1 MILAQQRQP
10 PRLPPSRSKNTE
22 QERRIQLQGTC
33 NRALKD
39 LITIEGGSI
48 TTLGKGTIPFVLLML
63 MIEGGSGTTIN
74 IFFRCFVDK
83 KGMETKLK
91 RRLHF
96 VMFCFLTCYIGFVN
110 GLWSNILAAAF
121 PLPCRFHKKGDPYCL
136 LAIPLAKYV
145 QSTPAPTVPRALWS
159 PAKGCHE

>member
-1 MILAQQRQP
+1 MISAQQRQP
-10 PRLPPSRSKNTE
+10 PRLPPSLSKKPE

-33 NRALKD
+33 NRVLKD

-63 MIEGGSGTTIN
+63 MIEGGSGTTID

-91 RRLHF
+91 RRLHG
-96 VMFCFLTCYIGFVN
+96 MRTYDYY
-110 GLWSNILAAAF
+110 ILAMREKNQF
-121 PLPCRFHKKGDPYCL
+121 TVMDPFDELDSSSDESSDFDSPESPRQTLISKFMCKKEDEMN
-136 LAIPLAKYV
+136 
-145 QSTPAPTVPRALWS
+145 T
-159 PAKGCHE
+159 

>member
-1 MILAQQRQP
+1 VSTLFAINNL
-10 PRLPPSRSKNTE
+10 K
-22 QERRIQLQGTC
+22 II
-33 NRALKD
+33 ALKIKNQRGYVVLNVV
-39 LITIEGGSI
+39 LIQVFVRFYRSGSI

-136 LAIPLAKYV
+136 LAIKLAELLCF
-145 QSTPAPTVPRALWS
+145 RFR
-159 PAKGCHE
+159 